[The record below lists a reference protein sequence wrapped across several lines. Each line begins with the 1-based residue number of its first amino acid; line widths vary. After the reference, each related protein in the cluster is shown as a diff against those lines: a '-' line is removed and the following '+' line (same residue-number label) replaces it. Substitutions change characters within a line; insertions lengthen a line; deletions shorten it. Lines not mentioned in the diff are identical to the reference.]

1 MGKSGPGVMDYDQR
15 YEFLLNHGRSNK
27 EFGGGSYMRIVGGW
41 RPAKFILTA
50 ETLET
55 IAIYGVASNL
65 MTYLTGPLHQSTAT
79 AAININVW
87 SAVVWVLPLVGAFV
101 ADTYLGRFRTIKIS
115 YFIYLVGFGLLTIS
129 AALPHVCAPELH
141 NNTLN
146 NISCIFKTFLSSSF
160 TFHSFGVDQLAKE
173 YPESKSSFFILRCFV
188 LYISSTIFRL
198 IFVFIQ
204 ENWSWGLGFGLS
216 LASMVIALVIFTRG
230 TYIYRFSPV
239 EDKENPLSTVLKV
252 YMSAAKNW
260 SSIPSTG
267 TTQAVDEMLLS
278 NDEIRAGGGH
288 QLRFLDKAL
297 LDDIS
302 TDQVEDAREVLSLV
316 PIWITLLIYAVVC
329 AQPLTFFTM
338 QGSTMMR
345 SVLSIEIPAASMI
358 TIYSFP
364 VVLFIPIY
372 DLFVVPLAQRF
383 TGKPNGITIL
393 QRMGV
398 GLVLSIVSMMVAAI
412 VERKRLHTAFDSG
425 LIDMPHETISMSIW
439 WLAPQYILIGVAEV
453 FTVLGMRNF
462 FRDQLPDRLKNLDK
476 FLFLSAL
483 GVGELLSGFL
493 IFAIEKLTDASSQS
507 SWLSDNLNRA
517 HLDYFYWL
525 LFGLGAVNLVAY
537 IYASQ
542 IYIYKTGIS

>member
-15 YEFLLNHGRSNK
+15 YKFLLSHGRSNI

-41 RPAKFILTA
+41 RPAKFILAA

-79 AAININVW
+79 SAININVW

-115 YFIYLVGFGLLTIS
+115 SFIYLV
-129 AALPHVCAPELH
+129 V
-141 NNTLN
+141 
-146 NISCIFKTFLSSSF
+146 NISLY
-160 TFHSFGVDQLAKE
+160 E
-173 YPESKSSFFILRCFV
+173 YPV
-188 LYISSTIFRL
+188 STIFRL
-198 IFVFIQ
+198 IFIFIQ
-204 ENWSWGLGFGLS
+204 ENWSWGVGFGLS
-216 LASMVIALVIFTRG
+216 LASMVVASVIFTRG
-230 TYIYRFSPV
+230 TYLYRFSPV
-239 EDKENPLSTVLKV
+239 EEDKQNPLSRVLKV
-252 YMSAAKNW
+252 YMAAAKNW
-260 SSIPSTG
+260 RSIPSAE

-278 NDEIRAGGGH
+278 NDEIRGGAH

-297 LDDIS
+297 LADDIS

-316 PIWITLLIYAVVC
+316 PLWITLLMYGVVS
-329 AQPLTFFTM
+329 AQPLTFFTK

-345 SVLSIEIPAASMI
+345 SVSSFEIPAASMI
-358 TIYSFP
+358 TIYSFS

-372 DLFVVPLAQRF
+372 DRFVVPLAQHF

-393 QRMGV
+393 QRMCI

-412 VERKRLHTAFDSG
+412 VERKRLRIAFDSG
-425 LIDMPHETISMSIW
+425 LIDMPHETIPMSIW
-439 WLAPQYILIGVAEV
+439 WLAPQYILIGVAED

-483 GVGELLSGFL
+483 GVGELLSGFVV
-493 IFAIEKLTDASSQS
+493 FAIEKLTNASSQS
-507 SWLSDNLNRA
+507 SWFSENLNRA

-525 LFGLGAVNLVAY
+525 LSGLGAVNLVAY
-537 IYASQ
+537 IYASK
-542 IYIYKTGIS
+542 IYIYKTGTSVEYVS